1 MVKTFIT
8 ITLLLVVLF
17 GCSYSVYSNT
27 YPHLKKVRIA
37 AFENRSASFEIGENI
52 FSGLNLQFRN
62 DGRLKPVTQDPDCLI
77 EGVILSFDENIH
89 SYDVNNKIQDYRLT
103 LVMSINFTDLSKNE
117 TIWENRALSLS
128 QTYAVG
134 QSGTSKNKSREEA
147 TDALIKDL
155 FNTIIQN
162 SLERW

>member
-8 ITLLLVVLF
+8 ITMLLIVLF

-37 AFENRSASFEIGENI
+37 AFENRSSSFEIGENI

-77 EGVILSFDENIH
+77 EGVINSFEENIH
-89 SYDVNNKIQDYRLT
+89 SYDASNKIQDYRLT
-103 LVMSINFTDLSKNE
+103 LSLSISFTDLSKNE
-117 TIWENRALSLS
+117 TIWENKALSLS

-134 QSGTSKNKSREEA
+134 QAATSKNKSREEA
-147 TDALIKDL
+147 TNALIKDL
-155 FNTIIQN
+155 FDTIIRN

>member
-8 ITLLLVVLF
+8 LTLLLMVLF
-17 GCSYSVYSNT
+17 GCVYSVYSNA

-37 AFENRSASFEIGENI
+37 AFENRSSSFEIGEEL
-52 FSGLNLQFRN
+52 FSGLNMQFRN
-62 DGRLKPVTQDPDCLI
+62 DGRLKPVTQEPDCLI
-77 EGVILSFDENIH
+77 EGVIISFNENIH

-103 LVMSINFTDLSKNE
+103 LTLSITFTDLGKNE
-117 TIWENRALSLS
+117 TIWENKALSLS

-134 QSGTSKNKSREEA
+134 TSATSKNKSREEA
-147 TDALIKDL
+147 TNELIKDL

>member
-8 ITLLLVVLF
+8 ITMLLIILF

-37 AFENRSASFEIGENI
+37 AFENRSSSFEIGENI

-77 EGVILSFDENIH
+77 EGVINSFEENIH
-89 SYDVNNKIQDYRLT
+89 SYDASNKIQDYRLT
-103 LVMSINFTDLSKNE
+103 LSLSISFTDLSKNE
-117 TIWENRALSLS
+117 TIWENKALSLS

-134 QSGTSKNKSREEA
+134 QAATSKNKSREEA

-155 FNTIIQN
+155 FDTIIRN